1 MIFRGI
7 FADLILRGIDRSEGL
22 IVTCIILSNAYFYIV
37 KEKASVNKS
46 MNASKNLHKPVT
58 KASEGPHWIRMLASE
73 LSIRLNEAREQT
85 PGLWPRTISLHIRQG
100 WSVLRSK
107 QQPFPPPRTHVTVD
121 FVTGEGIKLWNE
133 IVGNDMLWNGKSGMK
148 ITHLSLSLSG
158 IQWTEDGQQNI
169 QGFFRSKPLSPSE
182 HSGSEIVAGPSNA
195 EDRRNMKPRSK
206 TRSTS
211 DDGVQKKVIVAF
223 NAKGEFSND
232 DFLIQAPG
240 LISFPS

>member
-1 MIFRGI
+1 
-7 FADLILRGIDRSEGL
+7 
-22 IVTCIILSNAYFYIV
+22 
-37 KEKASVNKS
+37 
-46 MNASKNLHKPVT
+46 
-58 KASEGPHWIRMLASE
+58 MLASE

-107 QQPFPPPRTHVTVD
+107 QQPFPPPRTNVTVD
-121 FVTGEGIKLWNE
+121 FVTDEGIKLWNE

-182 HSGSEIVAGPSNA
+182 HSGSEIVAGPSDA

-211 DDGVQKKVIVAF
+211 DDDVQKKVIVAF